1 MCVELFL
8 LHLTCLAPPIQVD
21 SVTRCCCLPQK
32 SYVVFPSR
40 KALVINIVMAVNMY
54 AGRIPALFYTFDR
67 LIAEGYSFTGW
78 LTYDNVLLVVA
89 MSVLPI
95 AFSAMYWSI
104 SFMLFRREFTACPGK

>member
-1 MCVELFL
+1 M
-8 LHLTCLAPPIQVD
+8 
-21 SVTRCCCLPQK
+21 

-54 AGRIPALFYTFDR
+54 AGRIPSLYYTFDH
-67 LIAEGYSFTGW
+67 LIAAGYSTTGW
-78 LTYDNVLLVVA
+78 LSYDNLLLVVA

-95 AFSAMYWSI
+95 GFAAMYWSV